1 MTRICLLQNHVEVIA
16 ESRGLSR
23 CDLFLK
29 NMMLSALLSDNLF
42 PWLGNEFASKLRRQ
56 SELISSVTSLWCKER
71 FSPHGS
77 HLQPPK

>member
-1 MTRICLLQNHVEVIA
+1 VIHKPKNLSYTNILEVPMTRICLLQNHVEVIA

-56 SELISSVTSLWCKER
+56 SELI
-71 FSPHGS
+71 
-77 HLQPPK
+77 